1 MVIDIFS
8 IVFDIRKANSMKNG
22 QFWPNF
28 RAGEADSWFKLKK
41 TFKMA
46 WRPYFSYPHDEI
58 CHVNYKYAKN
68 SRHHKKTV
76 KKLDVCDLS
85 EFRGFHFSS
94 LEIKILSMK
103 YNLLDLFSIA
113 LLISR
118 NPKKHYLKILTLL
131 ETRANFLF
139 WKVKLRS
146 YCKNRRFP

>member
-8 IVFDIRKANSMKNG
+8 IVFDIRKANRMKNG

-46 WRPYFSYPHDEI
+46 WKPYFSYPHDEI

-76 KKLDVCDLS
+76 KKLDVRDLS
-85 EFRGFHFSS
+85 EFRRFQFLS
-94 LEIKILSMK
+94 LGIKILSK
-103 YNLLDLFSIA
+103 KKNSLDLLSIA
-113 LLISR
+113 LLMPR
-118 NPKKHYLKILTLL
+118 NPKKYYPKILTLL
-131 ETRANFLF
+131 DTRAIFL
-139 WKVKLRS
+139 
-146 YCKNRRFP
+146 

>member
-76 KKLDVCDLS
+76 KKLDVLDLS
-85 EFRGFHFSS
+85 EFRRFQFSS
-94 LEIKILSMK
+94 LGIKILRKKNS
-103 YNLLDLFSIA
+103 LDLLSIA
-113 LLISR
+113 LLMPR
-118 NPKKHYLKILTLL
+118 NPKKYYLKILTLL
-131 ETRANFLF
+131 ETRAIFL
-139 WKVKLRS
+139 
-146 YCKNRRFP
+146 

>member
-76 KKLDVCDLS
+76 KKLDVRDLS
-85 EFRGFHFSS
+85 EFRRFQFSS
-94 LEIKILSMK
+94 LGIKILSTRK
-103 YNLLDLFSIA
+103 NLLDLLSIA
-113 LLISR
+113 LLMQKSH
-118 NPKKHYLKILTLL
+118 NKYCFKILTLL
-131 ETRANFLF
+131 KTRAIFL
-139 WKVKLRS
+139 
-146 YCKNRRFP
+146 

>member
-76 KKLDVCDLS
+76 KKLDVRDLS
-85 EFRGFHFSS
+85 EFRRFQFSS
-94 LEIKILSMK
+94 LGIKILS
-103 YNLLDLFSIA
+103 
-113 LLISR
+113 
-118 NPKKHYLKILTLL
+118 KKKI
-131 ETRANFLF
+131 
-139 WKVKLRS
+139 
-146 YCKNRRFP
+146 C